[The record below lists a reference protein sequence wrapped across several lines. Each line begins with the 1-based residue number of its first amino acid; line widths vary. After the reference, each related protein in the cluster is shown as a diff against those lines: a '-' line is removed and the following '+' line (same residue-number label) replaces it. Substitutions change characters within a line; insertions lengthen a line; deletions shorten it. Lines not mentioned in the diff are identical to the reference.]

1 MRDCWPVAQALVI
14 SQEYLLLLGLLYFLA
29 VKKVG
34 LRQQAELLAF
44 ALSLSGEV
52 LKHLIQSVGVQISC

>member
-14 SQEYLLLLGLLYFLA
+14 SQEYFLA

-34 LRQQAELLAF
+34 LRQKAELLAF